1 MQPVIRHARQV
12 CLVLGRGRP
21 GSGDRDLGPASRNSV
36 AIACP
41 IPLVPPV
48 IRAVV
53 PVKSKLT
60 RAVMSCSLSDA

>member
-1 MQPVIRHARQV
+1 MPDRSVSYSAAAGLVPVTAT
-12 CLVLGRGRP
+12 
-21 GSGDRDLGPASRNSV
+21 SAPASRNSV